1 MGDLTWLPEVIQSPA
16 QFVVGALFCWL
27 IYRPIVL
34 REGRRADRAEESSQ
48 RFGAA
53 FSDLADQVRLLV
65 DLIAAPQGGTG
76 RHRRDG

>member
-1 MGDLTWLPEVIQSPA
+1 MGDLTWLPDLVKSPA

-34 REGRRADRAEESSQ
+34 REARRADRAEESSQ
-48 RFGAA
+48 RFGVA
-53 FSDLADQVRLLV
+53 FTDLADQVRVLV
-65 DLIAAPQGGTG
+65 DLWTSQAGTG